1 MKLAVCL
8 LLGACA
14 VEPTGQTAQPISA
27 QTKHDRLALIR
38 DTAAQM
44 GMHNAALLGGI
55 AMSETNLAHCWS
67 EATYACMGP
76 DSPSCGGPIIAGAAD
91 GPCSAMQG
99 GLGMFQFDAG
109 TYAQT
114 LAMYGDQILTVEGNT
129 AQAVSFVVDKTKLD
143 IPGIGDWLAAVAW
156 MDTVPMQAG
165 DPTMEQWAQLLACRY
180 NGCCTTSATCTSR
193 ANGYRDN
200 AISLYN
206 EMGFDFWK
214 TIDRCGVLADPG
226 EIEERSDCYL
236 AAGDPRFWHSD
247 PAGYDYTMTTAGA
260 AASNFALWQIH
271 TGRASRYDVEVH
283 IEGGTAKAT
292 YGIEHDGRTDLVTID
307 QSTVS
312 GWVSLGD
319 FDFRGTTDEGVRLDD
334 NTGTKGDK
342 LVFDT
347 IRVTPLDG
355 VLADGTTKHSG
366 GGCAASDGSGG
377 VIALAWG
384 ILLCR
389 RRSRRALS

>member
-1 MKLAVCL
+1 MRLAVCL
-8 LLGACA
+8 VLGACA
-14 VEPTGQTAQPISA
+14 VEPTAQTAQPISG
-27 QTKHDRLALIR
+27 QVKHDRLALIR

-44 GMHNAALLGGI
+44 GLHNAALLGGI

-91 GPCSAMQG
+91 GPCANQQG

-109 TYAQT
+109 TYADT

-143 IPGIGDWLAAVAW
+143 IPGVTDWLSAVAW
-156 MDTVPMQAG
+156 MDGVPLVAG

-200 AISLYN
+200 AITLYN
-206 EMGFDFWK
+206 DMGADFWR
-214 TIDRCGVLADPG
+214 TSDRCGVLADPG
-226 EIEERSDCYL
+226 TIEERSDCYL

-247 PAGYDYTMTTAGA
+247 PAGYDYTMTQAGSA
-260 AASNFALWQIH
+260 PANFALWLVH

-283 IEGGTAKAT
+283 IDGGNAKAT
-292 YGIEHDGRTDLVTID
+292 YEVAHAGAVDLVPID

-312 GWVSLGD
+312 GWISLGD
-319 FDFRGTTDEGVRLDD
+319 FDFAGTTDEHILLAD

-347 IRVTPLDG
+347 ARITPLDG
-355 VLADGTTKHSG
+355 IWADGSKHGSG
-366 GGCAASDGSGG
+366 GGCATSDGGG
-377 VIALAWG
+377 GFAIVLAWG
-384 ILLCR
+384 MLVR
-389 RRSRRALS
+389 RRREYRR